1 MSAARIA
8 IENFDEVDLHN
19 EEKVDAAIGNM
30 NAGLSDGCFGPGQ
43 ARFPPSRPARART
56 RRHANSVCR
65 RAPRAAHTSD

>member
-1 MSAARIA
+1 MRSMSAARIA

-43 ARFPPSRPARART
+43 ACDAKAL
-56 RRHANSVCR
+56 N
-65 RAPRAAHTSD
+65 DEL